1 MFINSLMR
9 SCWSDTIW
17 LQLRNVND
25 WYTMRR
31 LFTYK
36 LTQTIWKQQ
45 ILWMKVK
52 QNHAENTPTSKPK
65 HSQIHINLY
74 LYLEILR
81 NNSSLFFCVFV
92 FRGRSESLM
101 PLFLQERL
109 KRTSYIKCFCQRS
122 RRSAFS
128 SFVFSSSSS
137 SFFAIEKWKDGG
149 GQKIPMAHE
158 KSEGKGRSVKKR
170 GGKGQKEQR

>member
-1 MFINSLMR
+1 MASVEK
-9 SCWSDTIW
+9 SEGH
-17 LQLRNVND
+17 D
-25 WYTMRR
+25 WYIKQR

-36 LTQTIWKQQ
+36 LTRTMKTGSIVNEWWKLDKTHVCLKSCWKHANINTQTQSNSYQSLFVLRNFAQQ
-45 ILWMKVK
+45 IF
-52 QNHAENTPTSKPK
+52 
-65 HSQIHINLY
+65 
-74 LYLEILR
+74 
-81 NNSSLFFCVFV
+81 SLIFCVCLFSC
-92 FRGRSESLM
+92 GRSESLM

-128 SFVFSSSSS
+128 FVFSSSSCF
-137 SFFAIEKWKDGG
+137 FFAIEKWKDGG